1 MKIYNKI
8 IELANRITGNSRES
22 LFIRDLKNKWEDAYR
37 NTTMEQSISNINDNT
52 IFSIQTDINGNK
64 YVNVDTD
71 QDIFDGKSLLEQN
84 KIARKYILDY
94 FRENG
99 LIYNDENINVNSKTA
114 IKYTNPKEKIT
125 RYNKNVKNRISTELD
140 NLLSVSKKNSESFD
154 KKNHSFAKDGWEYY
168 QTLFNID
175 GNYFTGILN
184 VGKNGNQKTLYDI
197 NNIKKTTQN
206 GKLDNS
212 SVILNKSSFSK
223 NNIPQANKN
232 VKSDIP
238 TNYSM
243 QNQQNNLQR
252 SFIEKIGDK
261 IYNKFGGEY
270 NETFEEFNEKNQN
283 QNIEIYDSN
292 NRNRLNKL
300 DSSFYLK

>member
-1 MKIYNKI
+1 M
-8 IELANRITGNSRES
+8 
-22 LFIRDLKNKWEDAYR
+22 
-37 NTTMEQSISNINDNT
+37 
-52 IFSIQTDINGNK
+52 
-64 YVNVDTD
+64 
-71 QDIFDGKSLLEQN
+71 
-84 KIARKYILDY
+84 
-94 FRENG
+94 
-99 LIYNDENINVNSKTA
+99 
-114 IKYTNPKEKIT
+114 
-125 RYNKNVKNRISTELD
+125 
-140 NLLSVSKKNSESFD
+140 
-154 KKNHSFAKDGWEYY
+154 
-168 QTLFNID
+168 
-175 GNYFTGILN
+175 NYFTGILN
-184 VGKNGNQKTLYDI
+184 IGKNGNQKTLYDI

-243 QNQQNNLQR
+243 QNQQNNPKR
-252 SFIEKIGDK
+252 SFIEKIGNK
-261 IYNKFGGEY
+261 IYNKFGGES

-292 NRNRLNKL
+292 NRNRLKKL